1 MDSVWK
7 QIGAIAEE
15 NSGII
20 TTAQVEA
27 AGISRTALKRYVDE
41 KQLIR
46 VCKGLYVLEKGMVD
60 EYALLQARSGKA
72 LYSYGT
78 ALFLWGLSDRVP
90 HTLDLTVPHGTNVS
104 KIKRDNPQIRF
115 HYEQPTLFEIGRTE
129 TKSPQG
135 GTVRLYDKERCI
147 CDLIRDKKEMDM
159 QLYTQ
164 AIKDYFR
171 TGANSRKLLKYGK
184 QFGIEEQ
191 IRTYMEVLT

>member
-115 HYEQPTLFEIGRTE
+115 HYAQPPLFEIGRTE

-171 TGANSRKLLKYGK
+171 TSANNRKLLK
-184 QFGIEEQ
+184 
-191 IRTYMEVLT
+191 